1 MITVCGGD
9 TTRILDQICTS
20 NIQNLRSYAYL
31 GFLAFFQVIKKTFF
45 SCPLHGLCWKKEN
58 IQF

>member
-1 MITVCGGD
+1 MITVCGGG
-9 TTRILDQICTS
+9 TTRILDQICTC

-31 GFLAFFQVIKKTFF
+31 GFFAFFQVIKKTFF
-45 SCPLHGLCWKKEN
+45 SCPLHGLCYKKEN